1 MKAVAITQKLPLDH
15 PECFVTVDLPDPA
28 PGPRDLL
35 VRVKA
40 IGVNPVDYKVRRSRA
55 ESETAP
61 KILGF
66 DAAGVVE
73 AVGSEVTT
81 FRPGDEVYYAGD
93 ITRAGSNA
101 ELQVVDHRIVAKKPE
116 SLGFAEA
123 AALPLT
129 AITAWECLFDRLGL
143 TPGDLDEGKDKTL
156 LILSGAGGVGSI
168 GIQLAAVLTG
178 FTVIATASR
187 PETVAWCHKMGA
199 HHVINHAGDWPTE
212 LAELGFKTVDYIAC
226 FADTTAHWKAMAQ
239 AIVPQGKITAIV
251 ESAEIPDIG
260 LLKSKCVAFIWEF
273 MFTRP
278 MFQTPDMIA
287 QHDLLK
293 EVATLVDAGRIRTTM
308 TSNGGTLSPETLAAA
323 HREQEGGKVIG
334 KQVLEVEW

>member
-1 MKAVAITQKLPLDH
+1 MKAVAITRKLPLDD
-15 PECFVTVDLPDPA
+15 PGCFVSVDLPDPM

-40 IGVNPVDYKVRRSRA
+40 VGINPVDYKIRRSRN
-55 ESETAP
+55 ETETEP
-61 KILGF
+61 KILGY

-73 AVGSEVTT
+73 AVGDRVTL
-81 FRPGDEVYYAGD
+81 FRPGDEVFYAGD
-93 ITRAGSNA
+93 ITRPGSNA
-101 ELQVVDHRIVAKKPE
+101 ELQLVDERIVAKKPE
-116 SLGFAEA
+116 NLGFPES

-143 TPGDLDEGKDKTL
+143 TPGDLDEGKGKTL

-168 GIQLAAVLTG
+168 AIQLAAVLTG
-178 FTVIATASR
+178 FTIIATASR
-187 PETVAWCHKMGA
+187 PETVTWCHQMGA
-199 HHVINHAGDWPTE
+199 HHVIDHSGDWPSE
-212 LAELGFKTVDYIAC
+212 LAKIGFKTVDYIAC

-251 ESAEIPDIG
+251 ESPEIPDIG

-278 MFQTPDMIA
+278 MFQTPDMIE
-287 QHDLLK
+287 QHELLK

-308 TSNGGTLSPETLAAA
+308 TRNGGTLSPENLAAA
-323 HREQEGGKVIG
+323 HREQETGKMIG
-334 KQVLEVEW
+334 KQVLEVAW

>member
-1 MKAVAITQKLPLDH
+1 MKAVAITRKLPLED
-15 PECFVTVDLPDPA
+15 PACFVTVDLPNPV

-40 IGVNPVDYKVRRSRA
+40 VGINPVDYKVRRSR
-55 ESETAP
+55 SEGETEP

-73 AVGSEVTT
+73 ATGDQVRL
-81 FRPGDEVYYAGD
+81 FRPGDEVFYAGD

-101 ELQVVDHRIVAKKPE
+101 ELQLVDERIVAKKPE
-116 SLGFAEA
+116 SIGFAEA

-129 AITAWECLFDRLGL
+129 AITAWECLFERLGL
-143 TPGDLDEGKDKTL
+143 TPGDLDEGKGKTL

-178 FTVIATASR
+178 FTIIATASR

-199 HHVINHAGDWPTE
+199 HHVIDHSGDWP
-212 LAELGFKTVDYIAC
+212 AELEKIGFKTVDYIAC
-226 FADTTAHWKAMAQ
+226 FADTTGHWKAMAQ

-251 ESAEIPDIG
+251 ESPEVPDIG
-260 LLKSKCVAFIWEF
+260 LMKSKCVAFIWEF

-278 MFQTPDMIA
+278 MFQTPDMIE
-287 QHDLLK
+287 QHELLK
-293 EVATLVDAGRIRTTM
+293 EVATLVDAGRITT
-308 TSNGGTLSPETLAAA
+308 TVRANGGILSPETLAAA
-323 HREQEGGKVIG
+323 HREQEAGKMIG
-334 KQVLEVEW
+334 KQVLEVTW

>member
-1 MKAVAITQKLPLDH
+1 MKAVAITRKLPLDD
-15 PECFVTVDLPDPA
+15 PGCFVSVDLPDPV

-40 IGVNPVDYKVRRSRA
+40 IGINPVDYKVRRSRNEA
-55 ESETAP
+55 ETEP
-61 KILGF
+61 KVLGY

-73 AVGSEVTT
+73 AIGDRVTL
-81 FRPGDEVYYAGD
+81 FRPGDEVFYAGD
-93 ITRAGSNA
+93 ITRPGSNA
-101 ELQVVDHRIVAKKPE
+101 ELQLVDERIVAKKPE
-116 SLGFAEA
+116 SLGFPES

-143 TPGDLDEGKDKTL
+143 TPGDLDEGKGKTL

-168 GIQLAAVLTG
+168 AIQLAAVLTG
-178 FTVIATASR
+178 FTIIATASR
-187 PETVAWCHKMGA
+187 PETVTWCHKMGA
-199 HHVINHAGDWPTE
+199 HHVIDHSGDWPSE
-212 LAELGFKTVDYIAC
+212 LAKIGFKTVDYIAC

-251 ESAEIPDIG
+251 ESPEIPDIG

-278 MFQTPDMIA
+278 MFQTPDMIE
-287 QHDLLK
+287 QHELLK

-308 TSNGGTLSPETLAAA
+308 TRNGGTLSPESLAAA
-323 HREQEGGKVIG
+323 HREQEAGKMIG
-334 KQVLEVEW
+334 KQVLEVAW

>member
-1 MKAVAITQKLPLDH
+1 MKAVAITRKLPLDN
-15 PECFVTVDLPDPA
+15 PECFVTLDLPDPA

-35 VRVKA
+35 IRVKA
-40 IGVNPVDYKVRRSRA
+40 IGVNPVDYKVRSARKDD
-55 ESETAP
+55 ETEP

-66 DAAGVVE
+66 DGAGIVE
-73 AVGSEVTT
+73 ATGDSVTL
-81 FRPGDEVYYAGD
+81 FRPGDEVYWAGD
-93 ITRAGSNA
+93 ITRPGSNA
-101 ELQVVDHRIVAKKPE
+101 EFQLVDERIVAKKPD
-116 SLGFAEA
+116 SLGFPEA

-143 TPGDLDEGKDKTL
+143 KPGDLKEGKDRTL

-187 PETVAWCHKMGA
+187 PETVAWCYKMGA
-199 HHVINHAGDWPTE
+199 HHVIDHSGDWPAE
-212 LAELGFKTVDYIAC
+212 LEKLGFKTVDYIAC
-226 FADTTAHWKAMAQ
+226 FADTSAHWEAMAK

-251 ESAEIPDIG
+251 ESATVPDIG
-260 LLKSKCVAFIWEF
+260 LLKSKCAAFIWEF
-273 MFTRP
+273 MFTRS
-278 MFQTPDMIA
+278 MFQTQDMIA

-308 TSNGGTLSPETLAAA
+308 TGNGGTLSPETLAEA
-323 HREQEGGKVIG
+323 HRAQEAGKMIG
-334 KQVLEVEW
+334 KQVLEVGW

>member
-15 PECFVTVDLPDPA
+15 PGCFVTIDLPDPV
-28 PGPRDLL
+28 PGPQDLL

-40 IGVNPVDYKVRRSRA
+40 VGINPVDYKQRNARK
-55 ESETAP
+55 EDETAP
-61 KILGF
+61 RILGW
-66 DAAGVVE
+66 DAAGIVE
-73 AVGSEVTT
+73 AVGSEVTS

-93 ITRAGSNA
+93 VTRPGSNA
-101 ELQVVDHRIVAKKPE
+101 ELQLVDRRIAAKKPD
-116 SLGFAEA
+116 SLGFPEA

-129 AITAWECLFDRLGL
+129 AVTAWESLFDRLGL
-143 TPGDLDEGKDKTL
+143 TPGDLQEGKDKTL

-187 PETVAWCHKMGA
+187 PETVQWCYKMGA
-199 HHVINHAGDWPTE
+199 HHVIDHSGDWPAE
-212 LAELGFKTVDYIAC
+212 LEKLGFKTVDYIAC

-251 ESAEIPDIG
+251 ESAEVPDIG
-260 LLKSKCVAFIWEF
+260 LLKSKSVAFIWEF
-273 MFTRP
+273 MFTRS
-278 MFQTPDMIA
+278 MFQTPDMVA
-287 QHDLLK
+287 QHDMLK

-308 TSNGGTLSPETLAAA
+308 TKNGGTLSPQTLTAA
-323 HREQEGGKVIG
+323 HQEQEAGKMIG
-334 KQVLEVEW
+334 KQVLEVAW

>member
-1 MKAVAITQKLPLDH
+1 MKAIAITRKLPLDH
-15 PECFVTVDLPDPA
+15 PECFATLDLPDPV

-40 IGVNPVDYKVRRSRA
+40 VGINPVDYKVRRARA
-55 ESETAP
+55 EGETEP

-73 AVGSEVTT
+73 AVGEAVTL

-101 ELQVVDHRIVAKKPE
+101 ELQAVDERIVAKKPE
-116 SLGFAEA
+116 TLGFAEA

-143 TPGDLDEGKDKTL
+143 TPGELAEGKDKTL

-199 HHVINHAGDWPTE
+199 HHVIDHSGDWP
-212 LAELGFKTVDYIAC
+212 AELEKIGFKTVDYIAC

-239 AIVPQGKITAIV
+239 AIIPQGKITAIV

-260 LLKSKCVAFIWEF
+260 MLKSKCAAFIWEF

-278 MFQTPDMIA
+278 MFQTPDMIE
-287 QHDLLK
+287 QHELLK
-293 EVATLVDAGRIRTTM
+293 EVATLVDAGGLRSTM
-308 TSNGGTLSPETLAAA
+308 TRNGGRLSPETLAAA
-323 HREQEGGKVIG
+323 HREQETGKMIG
-334 KQVLEVEW
+334 KQVLEVAW

>member
-1 MKAVAITQKLPLDH
+1 MKAVAIVRKLPLDH
-15 PECFVTVDLPDPA
+15 PECFVTIDLPDPE

-40 IGVNPVDYKVRRSRA
+40 VSVNPVDYKVRRSRT
-55 ESETAP
+55 EEETEP
-61 KILGF
+61 KILGW

-73 AVGSEVTT
+73 AVGNEVSL

-93 ITRAGSNA
+93 ITRPGSNA
-101 ELQVVDHRIVAKKPE
+101 ELQLVDERIVAKKPE
-116 SLGFAEA
+116 TLSFAEA

-143 TPGDLDEGKDKTL
+143 VPGELTKSKGKSV

-168 GIQLAAVLTG
+168 GIQLATVLTG

-199 HHVINHAGDWPTE
+199 YQVIDHSNDWPGE
-212 LAELGFKTVDYIAC
+212 LRKLGFPTVDAIAC
-226 FADTTAHWKAMAQ
+226 FADTTGHWKAMAE

-251 ESAEIPDIG
+251 ESPEVPDIG
-260 LLKSKCVAFIWEF
+260 LLKSKSVGFVWEF

-293 EVATLVDAGRIRTTM
+293 ELATLVDAGRVNSTM
-308 TSNGGTLSPETLAAA
+308 KENGGILSPETLAAA
-323 HREQEGGKVIG
+323 HRDLEAGKMIG
-334 KQVLEVEW
+334 KRVLEIGW

>member
-15 PECFVTVDLPDPA
+15 PECFVTVDLPDPE

-55 ESETAP
+55 EAETEP

-73 AVGSEVTT
+73 AVGAEVTT

-101 ELQVVDHRIVAKKPE
+101 ELQLVDHRIVAKKPE
-116 SLGFAEA
+116 TLSFAEA

-143 TPGDLDEGKDKTL
+143 TPGNLNEGKDKTL

-187 PETVAWCHKMGA
+187 PETVAWCYKMGA
-199 HHVINHAGDWPTE
+199 QYVIDHSGDWPAE
-212 LAELGFKTVDYIAC
+212 LEKLGFKTVDYIAC
-226 FADTTAHWKAMAQ
+226 FGDTTAHWKAMAQ

-251 ESAEIPDIG
+251 ESSEIPDIG
-260 LLKSKCVAFIWEF
+260 LLKSKCAAFIWEF

-293 EVATLVDAGRIRTTM
+293 EVATLVDVGRIRTTM
-308 TSNGGTLSPETLAAA
+308 TRNGGTLSPETLAAA
-323 HREQEGGKVIG
+323 HREQEAGKMIG
-334 KQVLEVEW
+334 KQVLEVAW

>member
-15 PECFVTVDLPDPA
+15 PECFVTVDLPDPV

-40 IGVNPVDYKVRRSRA
+40 VGINPVDYKQRRARK
-55 ESETAP
+55 EDETEP
-61 KILGF
+61 QILGW
-66 DAAGVVE
+66 DAAGIVE
-73 AVGSEVTT
+73 AVGSEVTS

-93 ITRAGSNA
+93 VTRPGSNA
-101 ELQVVDHRIVAKKPE
+101 ELQLVDRRIVAKKPE
-116 SLGFAEA
+116 TLGFAEA

-143 TPGDLDEGKDKTL
+143 TPGNLDEGKDKTL

-187 PETVAWCHKMGA
+187 PETVAWCYKMGA
-199 HHVINHAGDWPTE
+199 HHVIDHSGDWPTE
-212 LAELGFKTVDYIAC
+212 LEKLGFKTVDYIAC
-226 FADTTAHWKAMAQ
+226 FADTTGHWKAMAQ

-251 ESAEIPDIG
+251 ESPEIPDIG

-308 TSNGGTLSPETLAAA
+308 TSNGGALSPATLAAA
-323 HREQEGGKVIG
+323 HREQEAGKMIG
-334 KQVLEVEW
+334 KQVLEMAW